1 MLRSLANA
9 TSGEIEV
16 VVVDI
21 GDDADEDDDDDDE
34 RILIKSNTSSR
45 SMKKLLS
52 DVAVDVVILHRRGR
66 DHHFGRIISCRSGS
80 SDDGDS

>member
-21 GDDADEDDDDDDE
+21 GDDADDADDDNDDEDE

-52 DVAVDVVILHRRGR
+52 DVALFRED
-66 DHHFGRIISCRSGS
+66 
-80 SDDGDS
+80 